1 MIKNQQRQHD
11 CLSIPEFKEH
21 NPRISIFIRFEPN
34 MKKPGVLESILAHH
48 AEQSEAELLKQY
60 PEEMVKPVTK
70 KLRNV
75 MKGIKN
81 DGHQSLAIF
90 VCPVSE
96 KVIYFTYNPY
106 LSEFSKIHPLRGLK
120 LNEK

>member
-1 MIKNQQRQHD
+1 MSKNQECQHD
-11 CLSIPEFKEH
+11 CYSEPEFKEH

-34 MKKPGVLESILAHH
+34 MKNPGVFESILAHH
-48 AEQSEAELLKQY
+48 ANQSETELLKQY
-60 PEEMVKPVTK
+60 PEEMVKPVMK

-81 DGHQSLAIF
+81 DAHQSLAIF

-106 LSEFSKIHPLRGLK
+106 LSEFSKIHPLCTLTSIK
-120 LNEK
+120 K